1 MSDEKF
7 LLEYEKLLDKGY
19 CDCNEMNC
27 IDNDSPRRI
36 LRIAKN
42 LQQENKELKKQLEKK
57 YEKLGTLTAEIL
69 YEENTRLVNEIT
81 VLKTENQKLKEMQC
95 IFLGTGCQNKIKE
108 YKIQQKE
115 FIDWLEKEIE
125 NCKYGEE
132 NYADG
137 DDMTYHN
144 ENELRKEI
152 LSKYK
157 EIIGDK
163 E

>member
-7 LLEYEKLLDKGY
+7 LLEYEKLLNEGY

-36 LRIAKN
+36 LKIAKN
-42 LQQENKELKKQLEKK
+42 LQQENEELKKQLKISETNEETYYLEIKGIAEALELNENSIVEDIYQK
-57 YEKLGTLTAEIL
+57 ILG
-69 YEENTRLVNEIT
+69 
-81 VLKTENQKLKEMQC
+81 LKN
-95 IFLGTGCQNKIKE
+95 
-108 YKIQQKE
+108 QQKM
-115 FIDWLEKEIE
+115 FIEWLEKEIE

>member
-1 MSDEKF
+1 MSIYETSITNPKKQ
-7 LLEYEKLLDKGY
+7 LEFYKDLSKELQKE
-19 CDCNEMNC
+19 NE
-27 IDNDSPRRI
+27 
-36 LRIAKN
+36 
-42 LQQENKELKKQLEKK
+42 ELKKQLEDYKK
-57 YEKLGTLTAEIL
+57 WYQDEL
-69 YEENTRLVNEIT
+69 EENAELSDLWINRRARTIEL
-81 VLKTENQKLKEMQC
+81 ENQ
-95 IFLGTGCQNKIKE
+95 
-108 YKIQQKE
+108 QKM
-115 FIDWLEKEIE
+115 FIEWLEKEIE

>member
-1 MSDEKF
+1 MSDENF

-69 YEENTRLVNEIT
+69 YEENTRLANEIT

-95 IFLGTGCQNKIKE
+95 TFLGTGCQNKMK
-108 YKIQQKE
+108 
-115 FIDWLEKEIE
+115 
-125 NCKYGEE
+125 
-132 NYADG
+132 
-137 DDMTYHN
+137 
-144 ENELRKEI
+144 
-152 LSKYK
+152 KYK
-157 EIIGDK
+157 EVIDK
-163 E
+163 VNKLIAENSEKYWIDDEGEPKYLFNEIRDILSEVE

>member
-1 MSDEKF
+1 MSEELKAIDF
-7 LLEYEKLLDKGY
+7 LRAKTITYELSSEELHY
-19 CDCNEMNC
+19 
-27 IDNDSPRRI
+27 SLI
-36 LRIAKN
+36 LYNLVMN
-42 LQQENKELKKQLEKK
+42 LQRKNEKLKKQLENCYCNRTDCSGRIKDNK
-57 YEKLGTLTAEIL
+57 QYDSLM
-69 YEENTRLVNEIT
+69 
-81 VLKTENQKLKEMQC
+81 QKVES
-95 IFLGTGCQNKIKE
+95 
-108 YKIQQKE
+108 QQKK

-157 EIIGDK
+157 EIIGGK
-163 E
+163 GE